1 MLTEAVGWASPR
13 RSPSPPNIS
22 ARSSSLAPRGTKRED
37 SGVGDGLDQAFAL
50 ALCFLGFEALCGGLR
65 LPPVK
70 VLNGCPDAGATCIAG
85 LRLRSLRLKAK

>member
-1 MLTEAVGWASPR
+1 M
-13 RSPSPPNIS
+13 
-22 ARSSSLAPRGTKRED
+22 
-37 SGVGDGLDQAFAL
+37 DQAFAL

-85 LRLRSLRLKAK
+85 LRLRSLKLKAT